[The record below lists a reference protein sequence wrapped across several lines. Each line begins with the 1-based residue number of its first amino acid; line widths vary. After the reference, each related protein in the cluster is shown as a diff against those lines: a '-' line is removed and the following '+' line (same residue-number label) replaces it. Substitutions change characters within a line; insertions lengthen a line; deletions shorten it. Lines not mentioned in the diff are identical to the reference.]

1 MRRKFLLFFIIAS
14 ILLGEGIKNV
24 AEKMAL
30 FYRAGNMQ
38 AFEREKAHLLQL
50 MRFRSRSQTR
60 WPSQLLLEEA
70 TARGDFQTLRFLY
83 NIDRENYKVSLSLG
97 LLSFSKGKL
106 LKGFSFL
113 ATSTSSYLKSPE
125 GLYFSIFFFSKLLL
139 LSFLGLLFFLSLSLL
154 FKHSPLLYH
163 DLQETWGS
171 RVPGVLLFL
180 AAIAL
185 PMVFLPGYGFLLFF
199 LPAIFSLYAEE
210 NYTNFLAILLLIVT
224 VFASLAPATGR
235 VKFSPTY
242 RAMKALLFYD
252 EDDPTLKQGEQTLR
266 IKWDNDLAYYL
277 AYSYSR
283 RGNLAKAVELY
294 EKILKKNPNHV
305 KAMVALAKIRFM
317 SQEYPICLAL
327 LKKAY
332 SKSKNIIP
340 LYDLAYVLESIGN
353 ISEASRYSSTGWK
366 EFGRQWGEL
375 RSKSSGFLDL
385 GWNSLEVFWKAYGKD
400 VGGVSLPP
408 VFLASY
414 FPFKNPSFLSPFLPG
429 FLIFLLGLLLL
440 KKIPPNIGSAR
451 YCQGCGKPI
460 CERCSE
466 YYYKGYC
473 EDCMNMIQ
481 LTRGDM
487 SSSMSMGILRKRRKY
502 EFFTLKI
509 PSFFSYFFPGSDL
522 FASGKFTGWALST
535 ASFMLLLGGLLSW
548 NLSLPFSLHLLLA
561 GVIAYLAAQI
571 YIEIKAWR

>member
-1 MRRKFLLFFIIAS
+1 MRRKLFLFLVIAS
-14 ILLGEGIKNV
+14 VLLGEGIKDV
-24 AEKMAL
+24 AERMAL

-38 AFEREKAHLLQL
+38 AFEREKTHLLQL
-50 MRFRSRSQTR
+50 MKFRSRNQTR
-60 WPSQLLLEEA
+60 WPSEFMLEEA
-70 TARGDFQTLRFLY
+70 TGRRDLQTLQFLHK
-83 NIDRENYKVSLSLG
+83 IDRENYRV
-97 LLSFSKGKL
+97 SFSLALLNLSKGRL
-106 LKGFSFL
+106 LKGFSSL
-113 ATSTSSYLKSPE
+113 AASASSYLKSPE
-125 GLYFSIFFFSKLLL
+125 GLYFSVFFFSKLLL

-163 DLQETWGS
+163 DLQETWG
-171 RVPGVLLFL
+171 RVPGPLLFL
-180 AAIAL
+180 AALAL

-199 LPAIFSLYAEE
+199 LPAVFSLYAEE
-210 NYTNFLAILLLIVT
+210 NYTNFLAVVLLIAT
-224 VFASLAPATGR
+224 LFASLAPATGKVRFPSSYR
-235 VKFSPTY
+235 V
-242 RAMKALLFYD
+242 MKTLLFYD
-252 EDDPTLKQGEQTLR
+252 EDDTTLKQGEKALQL
-266 IKWDNDLAYYL
+266 KWDNDLAYYL

-283 RGNLAKAVELY
+283 RGNLARAVELY
-294 EKILKKNPNHV
+294 EKILRKKTNHV

-317 SQEYPICLAL
+317 SQEYPLCIEL
-327 LKKAY
+327 LNRAY
-332 SKSKNIIP
+332 ARSKNIVP

-353 ISEASRYSSTGWK
+353 ISEAGKYSSTGWK
-366 EFGRQWGEL
+366 EFGRRWGEI
-375 RSKSSGFLDL
+375 RSKNSGFLDL
-385 GWNSLEVFWKAYGKD
+385 GWNPLEVFWKAYGKN

-408 VFLASY
+408 VFFASY

-429 FLIFLLGLLLL
+429 LLVFLLGLLLL
-440 KKIPPNIGSAR
+440 KKLPPNIGSAR

-481 LTRGDM
+481 LTHGDM

-509 PSFFSYFFPGSDL
+509 PSFFSYLFPGSDL

-535 ASFMLLLGGLLSW
+535 ASFMFFLGGFLAW
-548 NLSLPFSLHLLLA
+548 RLSLPFFLHLLLA
-561 GVIAYLAAQI
+561 GAIFYIAAQI